1 MAEGIPSAFAVD
13 LTKKWRAL
21 AERRKAHLVDLY
33 DSGRWRLY
41 YSEQE
46 FVLRLREA
54 IRIVEKWSAT
64 ERSAA
69 CEAALPNNPAEAVNG
84 AGFGD
89 ADEEVPS
96 VAGEANG
103 AGFGDADEE
112 VPSVA
117 GEANCAGFGDAD
129 EEVPSVAEAANGAGF
144 GDADEEGSFAE
155 DAIRESEPA

>member
-69 CEAALPNNPAEAVNG
+69 CEAAALPNNPAEAVNG

-96 VAGEANG
+96 VAEAANG
-103 AGFGDADEE
+103 
-112 VPSVA
+112 
-117 GEANCAGFGDAD
+117 AGFGDAD